1 MVLIKTSERFS
12 GRTSFKKHPLGL
24 FSYWESVFRED
35 LSLYNWSLQ
44 VRDAAV
50 LRRLVGFAAGV
61 GGRDDGLADPG
72 GGFGAFVNLI
82 L

>member
-1 MVLIKTSERFS
+1 MGAVLLDEAQQLVGNVRLER
-12 GRTSFKKHPLGL
+12 
-24 FSYWESVFRED
+24 W
-35 LSLYNWSLQ
+35 LQ